1 MYPGIFCVIKFGMYF
16 YGEMQKKTI
25 ISKFLIWVISNIRHR
40 QMLLS
45 LSLII
50 GLVSGLAAVVLKNTV
65 YYTSAFL
72 SGRLA
77 LETNNLIYLAF
88 PLFGIFLSVLFVRKF
103 IKDNISHGVSKV
115 LHAISRKDSKLA
127 SHNSYSSMVASTF
140 TVGFGGSVGL
150 EAPIVLT
157 GASIGSNLGSF
168 LKLDYRTITLLIAC
182 GATGAIAGIF
192 KSPIAAMIFSLEVL
206 MLDLTMWS
214 IIPLLI
220 SAVTG
225 ATVATLLL
233 GQGAVFYFTLH
244 EPFLIENIPW
254 YILLGVIA
262 GLVSFY
268 FTWCSM
274 KVETR
279 MQNISSPYHRLF
291 YGGAILGLLIFL
303 FPPLYGEGYGTLRSL
318 LGGDAAEI
326 ATGSLISGLRHNY
339 WIFIGFLILILIFKV
354 IAMAITTGSGGVGGI
369 FAPSLYMGG
378 VTGFI
383 VARLINYFPFINVS
397 ERNFALVGMAGLM
410 AGVMHAPL
418 TAIFLIAEITGGYE
432 LFIPLIITSTI
443 AYLTIMYFE
452 PHSIYTKRLAARGE
466 LITHHKDKA
475 VLTLMRMGPVIET
488 DLRTVHPD
496 ESLGELVKIVSASK
510 RNIFPVVD
518 KENNLMGIVL
528 LDNIRDIIFKPA
540 QYDKIIVR
548 DIMIIPHATVSSD
561 ENMESVMKKFE
572 DTGAWNLPVLD
583 DKKYV
588 GFISK
593 SKIFS
598 AYRKILVQFSSE

>member
-1 MYPGIFCVIKFGMYF
+1 
-16 YGEMQKKTI
+16 MQKDTF
-25 ISKFLIWVISNIRHR
+25 ISKILIWIIKNLKHR
-40 QMLLS
+40 QLLLS

-50 GLVSGLAAVVLKNTV
+50 GLLSGLAAVFLKNTV
-65 YYTSAFL
+65 YYTSELL
-72 SGRLA
+72 SGRFA
-77 LETNNLIYLAF
+77 AETNNLIYLAF
-88 PLFGIFLSVLFVRKF
+88 PVIGILLTVFFTRYF
-103 IKDNISHGVSKV
+103 IRDKISHGVSKV
-115 LHAISRKDSKLA
+115 LHAISRKDSVLA
-127 SHNSYSSMVASTF
+127 PHNSYSSMVASTM

-157 GASIGSNLGSF
+157 GASIGSNLGRF
-168 LKLDYRTITLLIAC
+168 MKLNYKSVTLLIAC

-225 ATVATLLL
+225 ATIATLLL

-244 EPFLIENIPW
+244 EPFIVDNLPW
-254 YILLGVIA
+254 YILLGIFT

-268 FTWCSM
+268 FTWGSL
-274 KVETR
+274 KVESGL
-279 MQNISSPYHRLF
+279 QKISSPYQRLF
-291 YGGAILGLLIFL
+291 YGGALLGLLIFL

-318 LGGDAAEI
+318 LGGDATEI
-326 ATGSLISGLRHNY
+326 AGGSLIASFRDNY
-339 WIFIGFLILILIFKV
+339 WVFTGFLLLILVFKV
-354 IAMAITTGSGGVGGI
+354 VAMAVTTGSGGVGGI
-369 FAPSLYMGG
+369 FAPSLYVGG
-378 VTGFI
+378 VTGFLS
-383 VARLINYFPFINVS
+383 ASLINNFSFINVS

-475 VLTLMRMGPVIET
+475 VLTLLRMGPVIET
-488 DLRTVHPD
+488 DLKTISPD
-496 ESLGELVKIVSASK
+496 ASLGELVKVVSQSK

-518 KENNLMGIVL
+518 ENDNLQGIVL

-540 QYDKIIVR
+540 NYDKLSAR
-548 DIMIIPHATVSSD
+548 DLMDIPPATVSPD
-561 ENMESVMKKFE
+561 ENMESVMSKFE
-572 DTGAWNLPVLD
+572 DSGAWNLPVLD

-598 AYRKILVQFSSE
+598 EYRKILLQFSSE

>member
-1 MYPGIFCVIKFGMYF
+1 MYF
-16 YGEMQKKTI
+16 CSSMQKQNF
-25 ISKFLIWVISNIRHR
+25 ISRILIWIIKNLRHR
-40 QMLLS
+40 QLLLS

-50 GLVSGLAAVVLKNTV
+50 GLLSGFAAVILKNAV
-65 YYTSAFL
+65 YYTNEFL

-77 LETNNLIYLAF
+77 AETGNLIYLAF
-88 PLFGIFLSVLFVRKF
+88 PALGIFMTVLFTRYV
-103 IKDNISHGVSKV
+103 IKDRISHGVSKV
-115 LHAISRKDSKLA
+115 LHAISRKDSVLA
-127 SHNSYSSMVASTF
+127 SHNSYSSMIASTM

-157 GASIGSNLGSF
+157 GASIGSNFGRF
-168 LKLDYRTITLLIAC
+168 LKLNYKTITLMIAC

-220 SAVTG
+220 SAVAG
-225 ATVATLLL
+225 ATIATLLM
-233 GQGAVFYFTLH
+233 GEGAVFHFTLH
-244 EPFLIENIPW
+244 EPFFLENIPW
-254 YILLGVIA
+254 YILLGVFT
-262 GLVSFY
+262 GLVSYY
-268 FTWCSM
+268 FTWGSM
-274 KVETR
+274 KVEAR
-279 MQNISSPYHRLF
+279 LQKISSPYHRLF
-291 YGGAILGLLIFL
+291 FGGALLGLLIFL

-318 LGGDAAEI
+318 LGGV
-326 ATGSLISGLRHNY
+326 ATQIGEESLISAFSDNY
-339 WIFIGFLILILIFKV
+339 PVFIGFLIFLIIFKV
-354 IAMAITTGSGGVGGI
+354 IAMAATTGSGGVGGI
-369 FAPSLYMGG
+369 FAPSLYVGG
-378 VTGFI
+378 VSGFV
-383 VARLINYFPFINVS
+383 VASLINNFYFINVS
-397 ERNFALVGMAGLM
+397 ERNFALVGMAGVM

-475 VLTLMRMGPVIET
+475 VLTLMKMGPVIET
-488 DLRTVHPD
+488 DLKTIHP
-496 ESLGELVKIVSASK
+496 EASLGELVKIVSKSK
-510 RNIFPVVD
+510 RNIFPVTD
-518 KENNLMGIVL
+518 EENNLLGIVL
-528 LDNIRDIIFKPA
+528 LDNIRDIIFKPS
-540 QYDKIIVR
+540 QYHEVKVR
-548 DIMIIPHATVSSD
+548 DLLEIPPATVSPD
-561 ENMESVMKKFE
+561 EDMESVMKKFE
-572 DTGAWNLPVLD
+572 DSGVWNLPVLD

-598 AYRKILVQFSSE
+598 AYRKILLQFSSE

>member
-1 MYPGIFCVIKFGMYF
+1 MEKRTF
-16 YGEMQKKTI
+16 
-25 ISKFLIWVISNIRHR
+25 ISKILIWVTGNLTHR
-40 QMLLS
+40 QLILS

-50 GLVSGLAAVVLKNTV
+50 GVLSGLAAVLLKNTV
-65 YYTSAFL
+65 YYTNEFL

-77 LETNNLIYLAF
+77 AETSNLIYLAF
-88 PLFGIFLSVLFVRKF
+88 PAIGILLTVLFTRYM
-103 IKDNISHGVSKV
+103 IRDHISHGVSKV
-115 LHAISRKDSKLA
+115 LHAISRKDSELA
-127 SHNSYSSMVASTF
+127 SHNSYSSMFASTM

-157 GASIGSNLGSF
+157 GASIGSNIGRF
-168 LKLDYRTITLLIAC
+168 LKLNYKTITLLIAC
-182 GATGAIAGIF
+182 GATGAISGIF

-220 SAVTG
+220 SAVSG
-225 ATVATLLL
+225 ATIATLLM

-254 YILLGVIA
+254 YILLGVFT

-268 FTWCSM
+268 FTWCSLR
-274 KVETR
+274 VEGKFQKIR
-279 MQNISSPYHRLF
+279 SPYHRLF
-291 YGGAILGLLIFL
+291 YGGALLGILIFL

-318 LGGDAAEI
+318 LSGDATEI
-326 ATGSLISGLRHNY
+326 AAGSLISVLRNNY
-339 WIFIGFLILILIFKV
+339 WVFLGFLILILVFKV
-354 IAMAITTGSGGVGGI
+354 IAMAATTGSGGVGGI

-383 VARLINYFPFINVS
+383 AASLLNNFSFINVS
-397 ERNFALVGMAGLM
+397 ERNFALVGMAGVM

-475 VLTLMRMGPVIET
+475 VLTLMKLGPVIEK
-488 DLRTVHPD
+488 DLRTIHPD
-496 ESLGELVKIVSASK
+496 ATLGELVKVVSKSN

-518 KENNLMGIVL
+518 EDENLLGIVL
-528 LDNIRDIIFKPA
+528 LDNIRDIMFKPSR
-540 QYDKIIVR
+540 YDNVFVR
-548 DIMIIPHATVSSD
+548 DVMDIPPDTVSFD
-561 ENMESVMKKFE
+561 ENMESVMLKFE
-572 DTGAWNLPVLD
+572 DSGAWNLPVIENN
-583 DKKYV
+583 KYV

-598 AYRKILVQFSSE
+598 AYRKILLQFSSE

>member
-1 MYPGIFCVIKFGMYF
+1 
-16 YGEMQKKTI
+16 MQKQTI
-25 ISKFLIWVISNIRHR
+25 ISKLFIWIISNLRHR
-40 QMLLS
+40 QLLLT

-50 GLVSGLAAVVLKNTV
+50 GVLSGMAAVLLKNTV
-65 YYTSAFL
+65 YYTNEFL
-72 SGRLA
+72 TGRLA
-77 LETNNLIYLAF
+77 PETGNLIYLAF
-88 PLFGIFLSVLFVRKF
+88 PAIGIFLTVLFARYF
-103 IKDNISHGVSKV
+103 IKDSFSHGVSKV
-115 LHAISRKDSKLA
+115 LHAISRKDSVLA
-127 SHNSYSSMVASTF
+127 PHNSYSSMVASTM

-157 GASIGSNLGSF
+157 GASIGSNLGRF
-168 LKLDYRTITLLIAC
+168 LKLNYKTITLLIAC

-220 SAVTG
+220 SAVSG
-225 ATVATLLL
+225 ATIATLLL
-233 GQGAVFYFTLH
+233 GQGVVFYFTLH
-244 EPFLIENIPW
+244 EPFIIDNIPW
-254 YILLGVIA
+254 YILLGIVT
-262 GLVSFY
+262 GLVSLY
-268 FTWCSM
+268 FTRASM
-274 KVETR
+274 IIESRMIKV
-279 MQNISSPYHRLF
+279 SSPYHRLF
-291 YGGAILGLLIFL
+291 YGGAILGLLIYL
-303 FPPLYGEGYGTLRSL
+303 FPPLYGEGYGTLRAL
-318 LGGDAAEI
+318 LGGDATEI
-326 ATGSLISGLRHNY
+326 AAGSLISGFRDNY
-339 WIFIGFLILILIFKV
+339 WVFLGFLIFIGIFKV
-354 IAMAITTGSGGVGGI
+354 IAMAATTGSGGVGGI

-378 VTGFI
+378 ITGFV
-383 VARLINYFPFINVS
+383 VAIIINKFSFISVS
-397 ERNFALVGMAGLM
+397 ERNFALVGMAGIM

-475 VLTLMRMGPVIET
+475 VLTLMKMGPVIET
-488 DLRTVHPD
+488 DLKTIHP
-496 ESLGELVKIVSASK
+496 EATLGELVKIVSKSK

-518 KENNLMGIVL
+518 KDDNLIGIVL

-540 QYDKIIVR
+540 QYDKVKVL
-548 DIMIIPHATVSSD
+548 DLMDMPPATVSSD
-561 ENMESVMKKFE
+561 ENMESVMMKFE
-572 DTGAWNLPVLD
+572 NSDAWNLPVVD
-583 DKKYV
+583 GKKYI

-598 AYRKILVQFSSE
+598 AYRMILLQFSSE

>member
-1 MYPGIFCVIKFGMYF
+1 MEKRTF
-16 YGEMQKKTI
+16 
-25 ISKFLIWVISNIRHR
+25 ISKILIWVTGNLTHR
-40 QMLLS
+40 QLILS

-50 GLVSGLAAVVLKNTV
+50 GVLSGLAAVLLKNTV
-65 YYTSAFL
+65 YYTNEFL

-77 LETNNLIYLAF
+77 AETSNLIYLAF
-88 PLFGIFLSVLFVRKF
+88 PAIGILLTVLFTRYM
-103 IKDNISHGVSKV
+103 IRDHISHGVSKV
-115 LHAISRKDSKLA
+115 LHAISRKDSELA
-127 SHNSYSSMVASTF
+127 SHNSYSSMFASTM

-157 GASIGSNLGSF
+157 GASIGSNIGRF
-168 LKLDYRTITLLIAC
+168 LKLNYKTITLLIAC
-182 GATGAIAGIF
+182 GATGAISGIF

-220 SAVTG
+220 SAVSG
-225 ATVATLLL
+225 ATIATLLM

-254 YILLGVIA
+254 YILLGVFT

-268 FTWCSM
+268 FTWCSLR
-274 KVETR
+274 VEGKFQKIR
-279 MQNISSPYHRLF
+279 SPYHRLF
-291 YGGAILGLLIFL
+291 YGGALLGILIFL

-318 LGGDAAEI
+318 LSGDATEI
-326 ATGSLISGLRHNY
+326 AAGSLISVLRNNY
-339 WIFIGFLILILIFKV
+339 WVFLGFLILILVFKV
-354 IAMAITTGSGGVGGI
+354 IAMAATTGSGGVGGI

-383 VARLINYFPFINVS
+383 AASLLNTFPFINVS
-397 ERNFALVGMAGLM
+397 ERNFALVGMAGVM

-475 VLTLMRMGPVIET
+475 VLTLMKLGPVIEK
-488 DLRTVHPD
+488 DLRTIHPD
-496 ESLGELVKIVSASK
+496 ATLGELVKVVSKSN

-518 KENNLMGIVL
+518 EDENLLGIVL
-528 LDNIRDIIFKPA
+528 LDNIRDIMFKPSR
-540 QYDKIIVR
+540 YDNVFVR
-548 DIMIIPHATVSSD
+548 DVMDIPPDTVSFD
-561 ENMESVMKKFE
+561 ENMESVMLKFE
-572 DTGAWNLPVLD
+572 DSGAWNLPVIENN
-583 DKKYV
+583 KYV

-598 AYRKILVQFSSE
+598 AYRKILLQFSSE

>member
-1 MYPGIFCVIKFGMYF
+1 MKKFN
-16 YGEMQKKTI
+16 I
-25 ISKFLIWVISNIRHR
+25 VSKILIWIIRNLTHR
-40 QMLLS
+40 QLLLS
-45 LSLII
+45 VSLII
-50 GLVSGLAAVVLKNTV
+50 GLLSGLAAVILKNTV
-65 YYTSAFL
+65 YYTSEFL
-72 SGRLA
+72 IGRMA
-77 LETNNLIYLAF
+77 LETHNLIYLAF
-88 PLFGIFLSVLFVRKF
+88 PAIGIFFSVVFARYV
-103 IKDNISHGVSKV
+103 IKDNISHGVTKV
-115 LHAISRKDSKLA
+115 LYAISRKNSVLA
-127 SHNSYSSMVASTF
+127 PHNSYSSMVGSTM

-157 GASIGSNLGSF
+157 GASIGSNLGRL
-168 LKLDYRTITLLIAC
+168 LKLDYKTITLLIAC

-214 IIPLLI
+214 VIPLLI

-225 ATVATLLL
+225 ATIATLLL
-233 GQGAVFYFTLH
+233 GQGVVFYFTLH

-254 YILLGVIA
+254 YILLGILT

-268 FTWCSM
+268 FTWGSM
-274 KVETR
+274 KIEAR
-279 MQNISSPYHRLF
+279 LQRIRSPYHRLF
-291 YGGAILGLLIFL
+291 YGGALLGLLIFL

-318 LGGDAAEI
+318 LGGHATEI
-326 ATGSLISGLRHNY
+326 AAGSLIAGMRENY
-339 WIFIGFLILILIFKV
+339 WIFLSFLILILAFKV
-354 IAMAITTGSGGVGGI
+354 VAMAVTSGSGGVGGI

-378 VTGFI
+378 VTGF
-383 VARLINYFPFINVS
+383 VAAILINKFPFINVS

-452 PHSIYTKRLAARGE
+452 PHSIYTKRLAARGD

-475 VLTLMRMGPVIET
+475 VLTLMKMGPVIET
-488 DLRTVHPD
+488 DLQAVHPGA
-496 ESLGELVKIVSASK
+496 SLGELVKIVSKSK
-510 RNIFPVVD
+510 RNIFPVTD
-518 KENNLMGIVL
+518 EDSNLLGIVL
-528 LDNIRDIIFKPA
+528 LDNIRDLIFKPD
-540 QYDKIIVR
+540 QYNKVKVS
-548 DIMIIPHATVSSD
+548 DIMIIPPATVSLD

-572 DTGAWNLPVLD
+572 DSNAWNLPVLD
-583 DKKYV
+583 NKKYR
-588 GFISK
+588 GFVSK

-598 AYRKILVQFSSE
+598 AYRKILLQFSSE

>member
-1 MYPGIFCVIKFGMYF
+1 
-16 YGEMQKKTI
+16 MQKKTI
-25 ISKFLIWVISNIRHR
+25 ISKLLIWVISNIRHR

-168 LKLDYRTITLLIAC
+168 LKLDYKTITLLIAC

-279 MQNISSPYHRLF
+279 MQKISSPYHRLF

-326 ATGSLISGLRHNY
+326 ATGSLISGMRHNY
-339 WIFIGFLILILIFKV
+339 WIFLGFLTLILVFKV

-488 DLRTVHPD
+488 DLRTVHPE

-598 AYRKILVQFSSE
+598 AYRKILVQFSSD

>member
-1 MYPGIFCVIKFGMYF
+1 
-16 YGEMQKKTI
+16 MQKEPQL
-25 ISKFLIWVISNIRHR
+25 SKILIWVISNLRHR
-40 QMLLS
+40 QLLLS

-50 GLVSGLAAVVLKNTV
+50 GILSGLAAVVLKNTV
-65 YYTSAFL
+65 YYTNEFL
-72 SGRLA
+72 TGRLA
-77 LETNNLIYLAF
+77 AETGNLIYLAF
-88 PLFGIFLSVLFVRKF
+88 PAIGILLTVVFARYI
-103 IKDNISHGVSKV
+103 IKDSFSHGVSKV
-115 LHAISRKDSKLA
+115 LHSISRKDSVLA
-127 SHNSYSSMVASTF
+127 SHNSYSSMVASTM

-157 GASIGSNLGSF
+157 GASIGSNIGRF
-168 LKLDYRTITLLIAC
+168 LKLNYRTITLLIAC

-225 ATVATLLL
+225 ATIATLLL
-233 GQGAVFYFTLH
+233 GQGAVFYFTLQ
-244 EPFLIENIPW
+244 EPFFIENIPW
-254 YILLGVIA
+254 YILLGITT
-262 GLVSFY
+262 GLVSLY
-268 FTWCSM
+268 FTRASLRIEGRL
-274 KVETR
+274 KNV
-279 MQNISSPYHRLF
+279 SSPYHRLF
-291 YGGAILGLLIFL
+291 YGAAILGILVYI
-303 FPPLYGEGYGTLRSL
+303 FPPLYGEGYSTLRSL
-318 LGGDAAEI
+318 LSGDATEI
-326 ATGSLISGLRHNY
+326 AAGSLIAGVRDHY
-339 WIFIGFLILILIFKV
+339 WIFLGFLVCILFFKV
-354 IAMAITTGSGGVGGI
+354 IAMAATTGSGGVGGI

-378 VTGFI
+378 VTGFV
-383 VARLINYFPFINVS
+383 VASLINNLSFISVS

-432 LFIPLIITSTI
+432 LFIPLIITATI
-443 AYLTIMYFE
+443 SYLTIMYFE

-475 VLTLMRMGPVIET
+475 VLTLLKMGPVIET
-488 DLRTVHPD
+488 DLKTVHP
-496 ESLGELVKIVSASK
+496 EATLGEMVKIVSASK

-518 KENNLMGIVL
+518 EDNILLGIVL

-540 QYDKIIVR
+540 QYDIVKVR
-548 DIMIIPHATVSSD
+548 DIMVIPPDTVNSN
-561 ENMESVMKKFE
+561 ENMESVMRKFE
-572 DTGAWNLPVLD
+572 DSEAWNLPVVD
-583 DKKYV
+583 NSKYV

-598 AYRKILVQFSSE
+598 AYRKILLQFSSE

>member
-1 MYPGIFCVIKFGMYF
+1 MEK
-16 YGEMQKKTI
+16 QKI
-25 ISKFLIWVISNIRHR
+25 PARILIWIIGNLTHR
-40 QMLLS
+40 QLLLT

-50 GLVSGLAAVVLKNTV
+50 GSLGGLAAVVLKNTV
-65 YYTSAFL
+65 YYTSEFL
-72 SGRLA
+72 TGRLA
-77 LETNNLIYLAF
+77 YETNNLIYFAF
-88 PLFGIFLSVLFVRKF
+88 PLTGLLLTVLFVRYM
-103 IKDNISHGVSKV
+103 IKDQISHGVSKV

-127 SHNSYSSMVASTF
+127 SHNSFSSLVASTL

-157 GASIGSNLGSF
+157 GASLGSNLGRY
-168 LKLDYRTITLLIAC
+168 LKLNYKTITLLMAC

-214 IIPLLI
+214 VIPLLI

-225 ATVATLLL
+225 ATIATLLL

-244 EPFLIENIPW
+244 EPFLVENIPW
-254 YILLGVIA
+254 YILLGIIT
-262 GLVSFY
+262 GLVSYY

-279 MQNISSPYHRLF
+279 MQKISSPYHRLF
-291 YGGAILGLLIFL
+291 YGGIILGLLVFL
-303 FPPLYGEGYGTLRSL
+303 FPPLYGEGYATLRAL
-318 LGGDAAEI
+318 LSGDATEI
-326 ATGSLISGLRHNY
+326 AAGSFISGMRDNY
-339 WIFIGFLILILIFKV
+339 WVFLMFLTLILIFKV
-354 IAMAITTGSGGVGGI
+354 IAMAVTTGSGGVGGI

-378 VTGFI
+378 VSGFI
-383 VARLINYFPFINVS
+383 VARLINYFHFINVS
-397 ERNFALVGMAGLM
+397 ERNFALVGMAGVM

-475 VLTLMRMGPVIET
+475 VLTLLKMGPVIET
-488 DLRTVHPD
+488 DLKTVHP
-496 ESLGELVKIVSASK
+496 ENTLGELVKIVSKSK

-518 KENNLMGIVL
+518 AENNLLGLVL
-528 LDNIRDIIFKPA
+528 LDNIRDIIFKPS
-540 QYDKIIVR
+540 QYDQLLVR
-548 DIMIIPHATVSSD
+548 DIMIIPPATVSSN
-561 ENMESVMKKFE
+561 ENMESVMRKFE
-572 DTGAWNLPVLD
+572 DSETWNLPVVEG
-583 DKKYV
+583 KKYL

>member
-1 MYPGIFCVIKFGMYF
+1 M
-16 YGEMQKKTI
+16 KKETI
-25 ISKFLIWVISNIRHR
+25 ISRILIWVISNLRHR
-40 QMLLS
+40 QLLLS

-50 GLVSGLAAVVLKNTV
+50 GMLSGLAAVLLKNTV
-65 YYTSAFL
+65 YYTNEFL
-72 SGRLA
+72 TGRLA
-77 LETNNLIYLAF
+77 PETGNLIYLAF
-88 PLFGIFLSVLFVRKF
+88 PAMGIFLTVVFARYVIR
-103 IKDNISHGVSKV
+103 DNISHGVSKV
-115 LHAISRKDSKLA
+115 LYAISRKDSVLA
-127 SHNSYSSMVASTF
+127 PHNSYSSMVASTM

-157 GASIGSNLGSF
+157 GASIGSNLGRF
-168 LKLDYRTITLLIAC
+168 LKLNYKTITLLIAC

-225 ATVATLLL
+225 ATIATLLL
-233 GQGAVFYFTLH
+233 GKGAVFYFTLH
-244 EPFLIENIPW
+244 EPFLIGNIPW
-254 YILLGVIA
+254 YILLGVIT
-262 GLVSFY
+262 GLVSYY
-268 FTWCSM
+268 FTWGSM
-274 KVETR
+274 KVESR
-279 MQNISSPYHRLF
+279 LNKISSPYHRLL
-291 YGGAILGLLIFL
+291 YGGALLGLLIYL
-303 FPPLYGEGYGTLRSL
+303 FPPLYGEGYGTLRAL
-318 LGGDAAEI
+318 LGGDATEI
-326 ATGSLISGLRHNY
+326 AAGSLIATLRDNY
-339 WIFIGFLILILIFKV
+339 WVFLGFLIFILIFKV
-354 IAMAITTGSGGVGGI
+354 VAMAATTGSGGVGGI

-378 VTGFI
+378 VTGFL
-383 VARLINYFPFINVS
+383 VAILINNFSFINVS

-475 VLTLMRMGPVIET
+475 VLTLMKMGPVIET
-488 DLRTVHPD
+488 DLKTVHP
-496 ESLGELVKIVSASK
+496 EASLGELVKIVSKSR

-518 KENNLMGIVL
+518 EDNYLLGIVL
-528 LDNIRDIIFKPA
+528 LDNIREIIFKPA
-540 QYDKIIVR
+540 QYDKVR
-548 DIMIIPHATVSSD
+548 VLDIMHIPPETVSAD
-561 ENMESVMKKFE
+561 ENMESVMRKFE
-572 DTGAWNLPVLD
+572 DSDAWNLPVVD
-583 DKKYV
+583 NMKYV

-598 AYRKILVQFSSE
+598 AYRKILLQFSSD

>member
-1 MYPGIFCVIKFGMYF
+1 MPVW
-16 YGEMQKKTI
+16 I
-25 ISKFLIWVISNIRHR
+25 INNLSHR
-40 QMLLS
+40 QLLLS
-45 LSLII
+45 LSLVI
-50 GLVSGLAAVVLKNTV
+50 GLLSGLAAVILKNTV
-65 YYTSAFL
+65 YFTNEFL
-72 SGRLA
+72 TGRLA
-77 LETNNLIYLAF
+77 PETGNLIYLAF
-88 PLFGIFLSVLFVRKF
+88 PLLGIFLAVLFARYV

-115 LHAISRKDSKLA
+115 LHAISRKDSVLA
-127 SHNSYSSMVASTF
+127 PHNSYSSMVASTM

-157 GASIGSNLGSF
+157 GASIGSNLGRF
-168 LKLDYRTITLLIAC
+168 LKLNYRTITLLIAC

-214 IIPLLI
+214 IIPLLL

-233 GQGAVFYFTLH
+233 GKGAVFYFTLH
-244 EPFLIENIPW
+244 DPFMVDNIPW
-254 YILLGVIA
+254 YILLGIIT

-268 FTWCSM
+268 FTRGSM
-274 KVETR
+274 RVEAELQRIT
-279 MQNISSPYHRLF
+279 SPYQRLL
-291 YGGAILGLLIFL
+291 YGGIVLGLLIFL
-303 FPPLYGEGYGTLRSL
+303 FPPLWGEGYGTLRSL
-318 LGGDAAEI
+318 LGGDATEI
-326 ATGSLISGLRHNY
+326 AAGSLIAGLRDNY
-339 WIFIGFLILILIFKV
+339 WIFTGFLLLILLFKV
-354 IAMAITTGSGGVGGI
+354 IAMAVTSGSGGVGGI

-378 VTGFI
+378 VTGF
-383 VARLINYFPFINVS
+383 VAASLINNLPFINVS
-397 ERNFALVGMAGLM
+397 ERNFALVGMAGVM

-475 VLTLMRMGPVIET
+475 VLTLMKLGPVIET
-488 DLRTVHPD
+488 DLKTVNPD
-496 ESLGELVKIVSASK
+496 ATLGELVKIVSKSR

-518 KENNLMGIVL
+518 SDDNLIGIVL
-528 LDNIRDIIFKPA
+528 LDNIRDIMFKPT
-540 QYDKIIVR
+540 QYDKIRVSDVM
-548 DIMIIPHATVSSD
+548 DIPPATVSSD
-561 ENMESVMKKFE
+561 ENMESVMQKFE
-572 DTGAWNLPVLD
+572 DSDVWNLPVTENT
-583 DKKYV
+583 KYV

-598 AYRKILVQFSSE
+598 AYRKILLQFSSE